1 MPNTVKA
8 NDTMPSENYTHTNTL
23 TGWFQLSGIAILYAL
38 LVYIG
43 ERYFESDAV
52 IGYFEP
58 ASGLALAALLL
69 GGKRYA
75 WSVLLGSVLILAIM
89 EGSLWKVVSISLGDT
104 LQVLC
109 GAWLLTRNGKFD
121 SHLRSLNAY
130 LRLILLGG
138 CASIFIGALAA
149 NTALLVFGVLS
160 AEHYFYGLLQWWMSD
175 TLGVILIAPLVL
187 VWWEARNDRR
197 KIGQITEA
205 VLLFGLTILV
215 GGAVF
220 LDWWHDVVGFVAQGY
235 WMFLIV
241 TWAAVR
247 LGARAAMIVLVMTA
261 TYALLGAI
269 RGIGFFADDIAQTHL
284 INYWFYMAI
293 LSVVGMAL
301 ATYFAERKCAE
312 DALRIAA
319 TAFESQESMVITDIN
334 GVIMRV
340 NQAFTETTG
349 YTAEEAVGQT
359 TRLLKSGRHDADF
372 YREMWKIVQR
382 DGKWQGEIW
391 DRRKNGEIYPKL
403 LTISAV
409 KGRDGITTHY
419 VGADH
424 DITKRKAAEKEIN
437 NLAFYDSLT
446 RLPNRRLLNDRLGKA
461 MAASKR
467 SGRYGAVMFL
477 DLDNFKPLNDLHGH
491 NVGDLLLI
499 EVARRIASCV
509 REMDTVGRFGGDEF
523 VVLLSE
529 LDEGKAESI
538 TQAGIVAEK
547 IRASLNDPYVLKVQY
562 EGKAEIIVRH
572 HCTSSIG
579 VVMFVNHES
588 GMEDILKCADMA
600 MYQAKEA
607 GRNLIRFYEPEAR
620 VTKGG

>member
-1 MPNTVKA
+1 MPT
-8 NDTMPSENYTHTNTL
+8 ENSTNSNAL
-23 TGWFQLSGIAILYAL
+23 TRWLWLPGIAVLYAL

-43 ERYFESDAV
+43 EFYFESDAV
-52 IGYFEP
+52 VGHFEP
-58 ASGLALAALLL
+58 ASGLALAAVLL
-69 GGKRYA
+69 GGKRYV
-75 WSVLLGSVLILAIM
+75 WSVLLGAILIHTIQDDA
-89 EGSLWKVVSISLGDT
+89 LWEVIIIALGDT
-104 LQVLC
+104 LQVFC
-109 GAWLLTRNGKFD
+109 GVWLLTRTGKFD
-121 SHLRSLNAY
+121 VSLRSLNDY
-130 LRLILLGG
+130 LRLIMLGG
-138 CASIFIGALAA
+138 CASVFIGALVA

-175 TLGVILIAPLVL
+175 TLGVILITTLILVC
-187 VWWEARNDRR
+187 WGAKNDRR
-197 KIGQITEA
+197 KPGQMVETA
-205 VLLFGLTILV
+205 LLFGLTVLV

-220 LDWWHDVVGFVAQGY
+220 LDWWHDAIGLVAQNY
-235 WMFLIV
+235 WLFLIV

-247 LGARAAMIVLVMTA
+247 LGAPEAMIVLVMTA

-269 RGIGFFADDIAQTHL
+269 RGTGFFADDIVQTHL
-284 INYWFYMAI
+284 INYWFYMVT

-301 ATYFAERKCAE
+301 ATYFAEKKRAE

-319 TAFESQESMVITDIN
+319 TAFESQESMIITDTD
-334 GVIMRV
+334 GVILRV

-372 YREMWKIVQR
+372 YREMWETVQR
-382 DGKWQGEIW
+382 VGKWQGEIW
-391 DRRKNGEIYPKL
+391 DRRKNGEVYPKL

-409 KGRDGITTHY
+409 KGRDGMVTHY

-424 DITKRKAAEKEIN
+424 DISKRKAAEEEIN

-461 MAASKR
+461 LAVSKR

-499 EVARRIASCV
+499 EVARRIACCV

-529 LDEGKAESI
+529 LGDGKAES
-538 TQAGIVAEK
+538 TAQAGVVAEK
-547 IRASLNDPYVLKVQY
+547 IRASLNDPYWLTVQH

-579 VVMFVNHES
+579 VVMFANHES
-588 GMEDILKCADMA
+588 GMEDILKWADMA

-607 GRNLIRFYEPEAR
+607 GRNLIRFYEPG
-620 VTKGG
+620 T

>member
-1 MPNTVKA
+1 M
-8 NDTMPSENYTHTNTL
+8 SIENHTSQTNTL

-38 LVYIG
+38 WVYIG

-52 IGYFEP
+52 VGYFEP

-75 WSVLLGSVLILAIM
+75 WSVLLGSVLTHAIL
-89 EGSLWKVVSISLGDT
+89 GDSLEKVVSVSLGDT

-121 SHLRSLNAY
+121 SHLRSLNVY

-138 CASIFIGALAA
+138 CTSIFIGALAV

-187 VWWEARNDRR
+187 VWWAARNDRR
-197 KIGQITEA
+197 NTGQLTEA

-220 LDWWHDVVGFVAQGY
+220 LDWWHDVVGTVAQGY

-247 LGARAAMIVLVMTA
+247 LGARAAMIVLVTTA

-284 INYWFYMAI
+284 INYWFYMVI

-301 ATYFAERKCAE
+301 ASYFAERKCAE

-319 TAFESQESMVITDIN
+319 TAFESQESMIITDIN
-334 GVIMRV
+334 GVILRV

-372 YREMWKIVQR
+372 YREMWEVVQR

-424 DITKRKAAEKEIN
+424 DITKRKAAEEEIN
-437 NLAFYDSLT
+437 TLAFYDSLT

-529 LDEGKAESI
+529 LDEDKAESV
-538 TQAGIVAEK
+538 TRAGIVAEK
-547 IRASLNDPYVLKVQY
+547 IRASLNDPYLLKVRH

-579 VVMFVNHES
+579 VVMFDNHEF
-588 GMEDILKCADMA
+588 GMEDILKWADMA

-607 GRNLIRFYEPEAR
+607 GRNLVLFYEPEAR
-620 VTKGG
+620 ATKGC

>member
-1 MPNTVKA
+1 MPVK
-8 NDTMPSENYTHTNTL
+8 NCTNSNTL
-23 TGWFQLSGIAILYAL
+23 IGWLWLPGIAVLYSL

-43 ERYFESDAV
+43 EFYFESDAV
-52 IGYFEP
+52 VGHFEP
-58 ASGLALAALLL
+58 ASGLALAAVLL
-69 GGKRYA
+69 GGKRYV
-75 WSVLLGSVLILAIM
+75 WSVLLGAILIHTIQDDT
-89 EGSLWKVVSISLGDT
+89 LWEVVIIALSDT

-109 GAWLLTRNGKFD
+109 GAWLLTRTGKFD
-121 SHLRSLNAY
+121 VSLGSLNDY
-130 LRLILLGG
+130 LRLIMLGG
-138 CASIFIGALAA
+138 CVSIFIGALVV

-269 RGIGFFADDIAQTHL
+269 RGAGFFADDIVQTHL
-284 INYWFYMAI
+284 INYWFYMVT

-301 ATYFAERKCAE
+301 ATYFAEKKRAE

-319 TAFESQESMVITDIN
+319 TAFESQESMIITDTD
-334 GVIMRV
+334 GVILRV

-372 YREMWKIVQR
+372 YREMWETVQR
-382 DGKWQGEIW
+382 VGKWQGEIW
-391 DRRKNGEIYPKL
+391 DRRKNGEVYPKL

-409 KGRDGITTHY
+409 KGRDGMVTHY

-424 DITKRKAAEKEIN
+424 DISKRKAAEEEIN

-461 MAASKR
+461 LAVSKR

-499 EVARRIASCV
+499 EAARRIACCV
-509 REMDTVGRFGGDEF
+509 REIDTVGRFGGDEF

-529 LDEGKAESI
+529 LGDGKAES
-538 TQAGIVAEK
+538 TAQASVVAEK
-547 IRASLNDPYVLKVQY
+547 IRASLNDPYWLTVQH

-579 VVMFVNHES
+579 VVMFANHES
-588 GMEDILKCADMA
+588 GMEDILKWADMA

-607 GRNLIRFYEPEAR
+607 GRNLIRFYEPK
-620 VTKGG
+620 T